1 MKLQSNYLG
10 MIQKFDSLISSVQD
24 IIHFVNKDLIPIV
37 LYFLHKPQHVYGISC
52 LRRFGFFLLLK
63 DNNVWLHLFC
73 LRTPTHNIFIWD
85 ITYSRNAFT
94 KTTNIRYE
102 YTCVNNRFQLSHTIA
117 SDMRMICGIC
127 LLSSCCLH
135 RSQYQE
141 CYNHFHIIDSFVIK
155 FYIWMI

>member
-1 MKLQSNYLG
+1 MFHLFKTSFTLSTK
-10 MIQKFDSLISSVQD
+10 IWSLLSC
-24 IIHFVNKDLIPIV
+24 
-37 LYFLHKPQHVYGISC
+37 ISC
-52 LRRFGFFLLLK
+52 INHNTFMVSPAFEVLVSSLLLK

-85 ITYSRNAFT
+85 IMYSRSAFT

-117 SDMRMICGIC
+117 SNMRMICGIC
-127 LLSSCCLH
+127 LLSSWCLH

-155 FYIWMI
+155 SYIWMI